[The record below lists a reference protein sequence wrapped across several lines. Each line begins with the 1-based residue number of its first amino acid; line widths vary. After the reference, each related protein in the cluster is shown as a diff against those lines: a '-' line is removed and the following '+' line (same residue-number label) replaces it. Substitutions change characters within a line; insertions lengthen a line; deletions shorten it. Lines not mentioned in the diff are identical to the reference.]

1 MRESNPFPREE
12 TLTIIE
18 TRPSRARIPDTVRA
32 VCIRPDPNDWKAKPR
47 LDGIDAVMARLPPD
61 TVELV
66 DIDYDC
72 RLPRL
77 PCLTRQRRVRYLN
90 LGAHKL
96 RDYTPLFTLAC
107 LEHVFLVSAPLTSLS
122 AFRNRPLKSVR
133 LIRGHVALVDVSAP
147 FVFLQN
153 CTQLT
158 AFADISIANLILQSC
173 RRVHLASLASVGGLR
188 QLRLLAP
195 GPLPSVAALLGCK
208 SLESLVIT
216 ATALGKTDL
225 HVLGAMASL
234 KWMFLGVG
242 DPRVVE
248 LARIMPR
255 VMVTNGNVCF
265 HGNKQLPPQQ
275 YYREV
280 EAADYPS
287 WASEQRP

>member
-77 PCLTRQRRVRYLN
+77 PCFTRQRRVRYLN

-173 RRVHLASLASVGGLR
+173 RRRRVASLASVGGGREFCFLPPR
-188 QLRLLAP
+188 PPPRAP
-195 GPLPSVAALLGCK
+195 ALLWCQ
-208 SLESLVIT
+208 S
-216 ATALGKTDL
+216 
-225 HVLGAMASL
+225 LGAFVVSAPP
-234 KWMFLGVG
+234 LG
-242 DPRVVE
+242 E
-248 LARIMPR
+248 
-255 VMVTNGNVCF
+255 
-265 HGNKQLPPQQ
+265 
-275 YYREV
+275 
-280 EAADYPS
+280 
-287 WASEQRP
+287 